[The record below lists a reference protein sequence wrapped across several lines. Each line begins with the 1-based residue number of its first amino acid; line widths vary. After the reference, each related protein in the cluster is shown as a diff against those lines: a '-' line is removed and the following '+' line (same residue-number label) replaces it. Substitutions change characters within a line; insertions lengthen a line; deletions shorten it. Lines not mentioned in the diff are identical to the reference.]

1 MHQLSSISAATEA
14 HYLPSA
20 EALADAPVLRD
31 WAAALDPQGVPCLV
45 GTVTG
50 HPMLVD
56 GRRICTSMLIA
67 LDPQGAW
74 WRTLSRWYRLDGQ
87 WPTDVGQDDIRLR
100 LFTWLRHG
108 DAVQLADALR
118 TAILHSRGERFDA

>member
-1 MHQLSSISAATEA
+1 MHHPLFISAATEA
-14 HYLPSA
+14 QDLPSP
-20 EALADAPVLRD
+20 EVLADAPVLRD
-31 WAAALDPQGVPCLV
+31 WAAALEPSGVPCLV

-50 HPMLVD
+50 HSMLED

-67 LDPQGAW
+67 LDPGGTWA
-74 WRTLSRWYRLDGQ
+74 RTWSRWYRLDGTL
-87 WPTDVGQDDIRLR
+87 PADIMRDDVRLS

-118 TAILHSRGERFDA
+118 TAILNSCRERLDA